1 MAKKTAEVN
10 NRMESFE
17 KRRTHRE
24 FSGEDI
30 EKILQERT

>member
-1 MAKKTAEVN
+1 MPKETTKVN

-24 FSGEDI
+24 FSGEDT
-30 EKILQERT
+30 KILQERT